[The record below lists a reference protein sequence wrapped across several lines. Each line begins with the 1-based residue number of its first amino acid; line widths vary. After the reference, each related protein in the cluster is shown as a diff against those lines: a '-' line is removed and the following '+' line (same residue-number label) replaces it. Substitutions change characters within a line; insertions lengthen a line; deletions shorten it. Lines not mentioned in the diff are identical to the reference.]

1 MCLTEFNEQKYTE
14 MVRSEGLEEGLAK
27 GLAKGEA
34 KERIRMIKSFA
45 EKHSIPVEEACEE
58 LGLDYS
64 DYEEAQKLLSENA

>member
-14 MVRSEGLEEGLAK
+14 MVRSEGLAE
-27 GLAKGEA
+27 GEA

>member
-14 MVRSEGLEEGLAK
+14 MVRSEGLEE

-64 DYEEAQKLLSENA
+64 DYEEAQKILSENA